1 MAWGINAIV
10 KRPNVI
16 NIIVNA
22 IEKKDIVLI
31 AIAKGAKIKS
41 LNIAQAINIQQKK
54 KKSPRKILLYPAPV
68 QKVAA
73 IKTIVNAIKIK
84 LSVIAYVDAEIA
96 KIVKMEKNQK
106 IKKNQN
112 MSVPWLI
119 VFLLLII
126 K

>member
-1 MAWGINAIV
+1 V
-10 KRPNVI
+10 DV
-16 NIIVNA
+16 
-22 IEKKDIVLI
+22 
-31 AIAKGAKIKS
+31 
-41 LNIAQAINIQQKK
+41 
-54 KKSPRKILLYPAPV
+54 
-68 QKVAA
+68 
-73 IKTIVNAIKIK
+73 IKTIVNVTKIK
-84 LSVIAYVDAEIA
+84 SNAIVYVDAEIA